1 MNIKVENK
9 VIRLTHI
16 LNELKCGE
24 CFRYASGYF
33 MMLNPIASF
42 AAQQCFVFSL
52 DNSECLVMDAY
63 TPVEKVEMKIT
74 ITRSEYL

>member
-1 MNIKVENK
+1 MNINVENK

-24 CFRYASGYF
+24 CFRYASGYY

-42 AAQQCFVFSL
+42 GAQQCSVFSF
-52 DNSECLVMDAY
+52 DNSECLVMDGHL
-63 TPVEKVEMKIT
+63 PVEKVEMKIT
-74 ITRSEYL
+74 IMRSEYI